1 MNEGAVKC
9 IHFFTVFTI
18 FFIERK
24 KAFLLLGIFK
34 IVIKEPPALKNLL
47 YSIILKD
54 HLSVVPR
61 STQELVL
68 CVQSRSDPAK
78 CCSLVPINF
87 SGA

>member
-1 MNEGAVKC
+1 MKVQSNVY
-9 IHFFTVFTI
+9 IFHTVHYLLYRK
-18 FFIERK
+18 RK

-61 STQELVL
+61 FTQELVL